1 MRSAV
6 AVVIALAGCA
16 APPQS
21 EVRRDPAPRAQAEAP
36 SEPESEPEAEPAG
49 EAEAAAPAEAEPALE
64 VLRGRASYY
73 SDRLAG
79 RRTANGDVYDP
90 RALTAAS
97 RDLPFGTRVRVIRED
112 TGASV
117 IVRINDRGPHRDQT
131 RILDLSR
138 AAAEALDM
146 IRAGVIDVRAEII
159 ERP

>member
-1 MRSAV
+1 ML
-6 AVVIALAGCA
+6 IAMALLAA
-16 APPQS
+16 ACS
-21 EVRRDPAPRAQAEAP
+21 GSSGTRDPAVASQATERTGPARGETP
-36 SEPESEPEAEPAG
+36 AVDEPEAEAP
-49 EAEAAAPAEAEPALE
+49 AAPAADERPALE

-79 RRTANGDVYDP
+79 RHTANGDVYDP
-90 RALTAAS
+90 TQLTAAS
-97 RDLPFGTRVRVIRED
+97 RDLPFGTIVRVVRED

-117 IVRINDRGPHRDQT
+117 VVRINDRGPHRDHT

-146 IRAGVIDVRAEII
+146 IRAGVVGVRAEIL